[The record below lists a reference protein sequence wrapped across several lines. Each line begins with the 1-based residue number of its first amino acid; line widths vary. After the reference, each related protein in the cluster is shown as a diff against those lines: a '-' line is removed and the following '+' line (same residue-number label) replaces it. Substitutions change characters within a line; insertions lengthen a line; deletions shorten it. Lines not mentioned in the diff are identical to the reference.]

1 MIARLDEA
9 DRQRLSRVLALFDSP
24 VEGERHAALA
34 AATRVLA
41 SKGIAWREL
50 LDVDDTPDPDE
61 ARALLSRLLQRLDAL
76 DDWQRRFVVDVARF
90 SRLSPRQRAKVQ
102 ELAQRAGVA

>member
-1 MIARLDEA
+1 MIARLDPA
-9 DRQRLSRVLALFDSP
+9 DRQRLSRVLALLDSP

-90 SRLSPRQRAKVQ
+90 SRLSPRQRAKVA